1 MSDPTAWEMLDL
13 IFDTV
18 RIDAGIVYTNAL
30 GNPHDRFRQI
40 ITSKKNTV
48 SSAFSKLEKT
58 VNKNLDKMI
67 KKLDKLED
75 Q

>member
-1 MSDPTAWEMLDL
+1 M

-30 GNPHDRFRQI
+30 GNPHDQLRQI

-48 SSAFSKLEKT
+48 ASKYKRMDKT
-58 VNKNLDKMI
+58 VAKNLSKME
-67 KKLDKLED
+67 KKFEELE

>member
-1 MSDPTAWEMLDL
+1 MIDPTAWVMLDL

-40 ITSKKNTV
+40 VTSKKNTV
-48 SSAFSKLEKT
+48 SSSFSKLERT
-58 VNKNLDKMI
+58 VNKTLAKMI
-67 KKLDKLED
+67 KKLDALEN